1 MGVVK
6 QEVKRSAGNSGFI
19 GSNCVAEQAANWIQL
34 RLEIGGDKSGE
45 DP

>member
-6 QEVKRSAGNSGFI
+6 QEVKRSAGNSGFM
-19 GSNCVAEQAANWIQL
+19 GSNWVAEQAANWMQL
-34 RLEIGGDKSGE
+34 RLEMGGVRSGE